1 MRKNFI
7 IILFIVPIFIFL
19 GLYFF
24 QEKLIFKPTKL
35 AENYK
40 FQFDEKFEEINI
52 LVDKTVTLNGVFFR
66 SEAKK
71 GIVLSFHGNKGN
83 LSEIGKRSSLF
94 TENGYDVL
102 YMNYRGYGKSS
113 GSIKSEGQL
122 LKDAQIVYDSLKKDY
137 EESQIILFGI
147 SIGSGVAAYL
157 AANNTPHSLI
167 LTAPYSSFKKVLK
180 EKLPFVPGFLWK
192 YELNTNKRLQKV
204 NCPISIFHGKEDLV
218 FSFKH
223 AQTLKENHTQIHL
236 FGFEKYGHTNFLESN
251 IFKKRIT
258 VEINRNS
265 VQK

>member
-7 IILFIVPIFIFL
+7 MILFIVPIFIFL

-40 FQFDEKFEEINI
+40 FHFDEKFEEINI
-52 LVDKTVTLNGVFFR
+52 LVDKKVILNGVLFR

-71 GIVLSFHGNKGN
+71 GIVLSFHGNKGD
-83 LSEIGKRSSLF
+83 LSQIGKRSSLF

-113 GSIKSEGQL
+113 GTIKSESQL
-122 LKDAQIVYDSLKKDY
+122 LKDAQIVYDSLKKEY
-137 EESQIILFGI
+137 KESQIILFGI
-147 SIGSGVAAYL
+147 SIGSGVATYL

-167 LTAPYSSFKKVLK
+167 LTATYSSFKKVLK
-180 EKLPFVPGFLWK
+180 EKLPFVPGFIWK

-204 NCPISIFHGKEDLV
+204 NCPVSIFHGKEDPI
-218 FSFKH
+218 FPFEH
-223 AQTLKENHTQIHL
+223 AQALKKSHPRIHL
-236 FGFEKYGHTNFLESN
+236 IGFEKYGHTDFLESN
-251 IFKKRIT
+251 IFKKRII
-258 VEINRNS
+258 VEINKNS
-265 VQK
+265 KQK

>member
-7 IILFIVPIFIFL
+7 MILFIVPIFIFL

-52 LVDKTVTLNGVFFR
+52 LVDKKVILNGVLFR
-66 SEAKK
+66 SETKK

-102 YMNYRGYGKSS
+102 YMNYRGREDSLLRPTTYGT
-113 GSIKSEGQL
+113 G
-122 LKDAQIVYDSLKKDY
+122 QIVYDSLKKEY
-137 EESQIILFGI
+137 KESQIILFGI
-147 SIGSGVAAYL
+147 SIGSGIATYL
-157 AANNTPHSLI
+157 AAHNTPHSLI

-180 EKLPFVPGFLWK
+180 EKLPFVPGFIWK

-218 FSFKH
+218 FSFEH
-223 AQTLKENHTQIHL
+223 AQTLKENHPRIHL

-251 IFKKRIT
+251 IFKKRII
-258 VEINRNS
+258 VEINTNS
-265 VQK
+265 GKK

>member
-1 MRKNFI
+1 MRKKFI
-7 IILFIVPIFIFL
+7 VILFIVPIFIFL

-40 FQFDEKFEEINI
+40 FQFDERFEEINI
-52 LVDKTVTLNGVFFR
+52 LVANKITLNGILFR
-66 SEAKK
+66 SAAKK
-71 GIVLSFHGNKGN
+71 GIVLSFHGNKGD

-113 GSIKSEGQL
+113 GTIKSESQL
-122 LKDAQIVYDSLKKDY
+122 LKDAQIVYDSLKKEY
-137 EESQIILFGI
+137 KESQIILFGI
-147 SIGSGVAAYL
+147 SIGSGIATYL
-157 AANNTPHSLI
+157 AADNKPHSLI

-180 EKLPFVPGFLWK
+180 EKLPFVPGFIWK

-223 AQTLKENHTQIHL
+223 AQTLKENHPRIHL
-236 FGFEKYGHTNFLESN
+236 YGFEKYGHTNFLESN
-251 IFKKRIT
+251 IFKKRIIF
-258 VEINRNS
+258 EINRNS
-265 VQK
+265 LKK